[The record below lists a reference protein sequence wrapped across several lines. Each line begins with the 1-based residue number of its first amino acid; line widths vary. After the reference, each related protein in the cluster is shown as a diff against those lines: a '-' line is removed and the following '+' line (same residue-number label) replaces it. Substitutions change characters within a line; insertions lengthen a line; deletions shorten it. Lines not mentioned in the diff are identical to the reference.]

1 MDKKDLKPF
10 NVTVTFDNS
19 FADYYDEAVEQLKGE
34 GFLDARNPHKASVL
48 PLWEDWN
55 LAHKEDGTWVF
66 TATVYGISKDDA
78 RIATNVAYPS
88 VDCAA
93 LRHLVHTE
101 VEAISDPVFDAVTT
115 VKHAFLYIFDK
126 ETASCFMSSD
136 EYGGRDLEA
145 WLYNSEFLSGYS
157 FQEARNCCEYQGDC
171 HIALSGKRVELY
183 IIPKWVDIT
192 GTLPLAQAH
201 RFLGGTVEYND
212 EVMLKNSLVSVG
224 VMTLDPPALPKKFDS
239 EAAVENV
246 NDGEFVRIVI
256 DGEPATYSYKFE
268 VEQHFVLDHT
278 DELSLPE
285 NELRWWRNHGVTDAN
300 IGDWQMHEAFLVY
313 KIREGE
319 AFADLIK

>member
-10 NVTVTFDNS
+10 KVTITFDKN
-19 FADYYDEAVEQLKGE
+19 FADYYDEAIEQLKGE
-34 GFLDARNPHKASVL
+34 GFLDARNPHKASDL

-55 LAHKEDGTWVF
+55 LNHEDNGTWTF

-78 RIATNVAYPS
+78 MIATNIAYPS

-101 VEAISDPVFDAVTT
+101 VKAISDPVLDAVTT

-126 ETASCFMSSD
+126 ETASHFMPSD
-136 EYGGRDLEA
+136 KYDRDLEA

-157 FQEARNCCEYQGDC
+157 FRETRSCCKDQGDC
-171 HIALSGKRVELY
+171 HIALSGKRIELY
-183 IIPKWVDIT
+183 IIPKWIDIT

-212 EVMLKNSLVSVG
+212 EVMLKNSLVSVA
-224 VMTLDPPALPKKFDS
+224 VLTLNTPALPKRLDS
-239 EAAVENV
+239 EAEECDNV
-246 NDGEFVRIVI
+246 NDGEFVRVII

-268 VEQHFVLDHT
+268 VEQRFVLDHT

-319 AFADLIK
+319 AFAGLIK

>member
-10 NVTVTFDNS
+10 KVTITFDKN
-19 FADYYDEAVEQLKGE
+19 FADYYDEAIEQLKGE
-34 GFLDARNPHKASVL
+34 GFLDARNPHKASDL

-55 LAHKEDGTWVF
+55 LNHEDNGTWTF

-78 RIATNVAYPS
+78 MIATNIAYPS

-101 VEAISDPVFDAVTT
+101 VKAISAPVFNADIA

-126 ETASCFMSSD
+126 ETASHFMPSD
-136 EYGGRDLEA
+136 EYDRDLEA

-157 FQEARNCCEYQGDC
+157 FRETRCCCKDQGDC
-171 HIALSGKRVELY
+171 HIALSEKRVELY
-183 IIPKWVDIT
+183 VIPKWIDIT

-224 VMTLDPPALPKKFDS
+224 VITLDHPALPKKFDS
-239 EAAVENV
+239 EAAVENG
-246 NDGEFVRIVI
+246 NDVEFVRIVI
-256 DGEPATYSYKFE
+256 DGEPATCYKFE
-268 VEQHFVLDHT
+268 VEQRFVLDHT

-300 IGDWQMHEAFLVY
+300 IGDWQMREAFLVY
-313 KIREGE
+313 KIRESE
-319 AFADLIK
+319 AFAGLIK